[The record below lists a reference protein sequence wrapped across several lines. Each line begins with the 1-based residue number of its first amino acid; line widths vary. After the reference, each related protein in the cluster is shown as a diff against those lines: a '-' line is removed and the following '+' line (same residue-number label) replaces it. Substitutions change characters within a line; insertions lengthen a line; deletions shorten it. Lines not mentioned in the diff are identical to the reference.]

1 MLERPG
7 IIIWLALILVNLT
20 FKGCSSEA
28 IDGSYREASGM
39 ISCFEAPFESLEIP
53 GRGILMV
60 YKGHRLIPVRI
71 PPEAEFCDA
80 PRGALEAEGNIWDNF
95 NLVPKDHE
103 EFSELINDAK
113 AASEKDEEIISA
125 LNGLLTKTEGANSEQ
140 KAGTDLHVVNE
151 PVITP
156 VHAFPLYDKSH
167 PHAELEVNKKNDEI
181 SDLEDS
187 LLLDEWN
194 ESKDD
199 EGDGI
204 RMRILMFTEFS
215 RDYLA
220 RKGLPLAIRNEDM
233 YSQENFEF
241 FRLNWPSREAGLV
254 IEKLPYS
261 IWKVFLGSGILTS
274 RTDSGLSE
282 DRRKMLVLESLNDFL
297 NGLERYYMQI
307 MDSGLDYTYY
317 QHLSGLGIDKALE
330 TIRYYRESQEPQTSR
345 ENNGQNSSAV
355 FNEYSQSQRQ
365 GSSESSVSS
374 VSTSSLEV
382 PETSAE
388 SSASKSDSPGG
399 GSVAYFEYSPDEAS
413 QKVVKEGSPARE
425 KDQLG
430 VFAQLRMR
438 WFGIFASDYLARLG
452 VNFKV
457 SQDSL
462 SRPSTIEFFQTEFGA
477 SHGLPKVIW
486 DIFTESS
493 FGDQFQ
499 GSLTIQEQME
509 MANEIWVMFNK
520 IESGVFKGNVG
531 ADSYLL
537 NRDMLDVEIREVMRQ
552 YWDESMDETADKLIN
567 LIQRRGD
574 GHVSSE
580 IVPVQEDEL
589 IRNKIKAKEMG
600 VFNVES
606 SVTGSEGLE
615 VEQTVGGLESSV
627 ASDSSASEQS
637 EGSAREKSK
646 RRKSKKRKSKKG
658 KGGKRKGRKEKGAG
672 KNKAERQLG
681 ILDKTKE
688 LLESFR
694 KKPEDSAGEHPK
706 EETPSKDILSESS
719 SVELESG
726 DDSPLNWLK
735 FESPMKQSEESEFYE
750 RFGNGDPSEKMEG
763 SQGLEVPRED
773 SFTPQAKA
781 NEPSLHDVSASL
793 DQEAPREERSEVFDW
808 QPPEEQSTE
817 RSSGTLV
824 NVDLLNDLPFA
835 DASTNSEYSARV
847 NGDLAG
853 ESSGSPRAYEAVSGG
868 GEASNLEKAEESNI
882 ERSASGHEVAGA
894 SESVGST
901 QSQNREEGGG
911 AEYVSLA
918 EASEGGGD
926 LAPSL
931 PREDAEGEDEERPR
945 EESVEVSGKEK
956 PLQKK
961 FTKQFENKLSSLL
974 QKTKKLFGLGRK
986 SSKDKET
993 DSQDQDGDLDVEEE
1007 NENLTN
1013 LVIYF
1018 IQTYAALRYKF
1029 VEEGVIDKSFGEIA
1043 AIVRTSVHFHP
1054 GTVEF
1059 DNIDMEKGI
1068 KKIASMLGGGSFTAM
1083 KSIGLTAKDI
1093 TASLKKYLFRLCP
1106 PDRTEE
1112 EYSKNKRLNTTHFW
1126 LKQCFTQSLVKEG
1139 MVPEQLERPS
1149 IVESSQ
1155 SLVED
1160 LTDRRPIENRAEAI
1174 CKKVQTI
1181 LDRFFDKSLTDGIK
1195 AKDLD
1200 CLAVVAVN
1208 ELYGFS
1214 LSNSLYL
1221 FLFGYST
1228 KYWRFLSPDIS
1239 ISISHILESE

>member
-7 IIIWLALILVNLT
+7 IIIWLALILVNLA
-20 FKGCSSEA
+20 FKGCGSEA
-28 IDGSYREASGM
+28 IDGSYGEASGM
-39 ISCFEAPFESLEIP
+39 ISCFEAPFEGLEIP
-53 GRGILMV
+53 GRGVFMV

-103 EFSELINDAK
+103 EFSELINEAK

-140 KAGTDLHVVNE
+140 KTGTDLHVVNE

-167 PHAELEVNKKNDEI
+167 PHAESEVDKKNDEI

-233 YSQENFEF
+233 YSQENLEF
-241 FRLNWPSREAGLV
+241 FRLNWPTREAGLV
-254 IEKLPYS
+254 LEELPYS

-282 DRRKMLVLESLNDFL
+282 DRRKRLVLESLNDFF
-297 NGLERYYMQI
+297 NGLERYYLQN

-317 QHLSGLGIDKALE
+317 QYLSGLGIDKALE

-345 ENNGQNSSAV
+345 EASGQDSSAV

-365 GSSESSVSS
+365 SSSESSVSS

-382 PETSAE
+382 PETGAE
-388 SSASKSDSPGG
+388 SSSSKSDSPGG
-399 GSVAYFEYSPDEAS
+399 GSVTYFEYSPDEGS

-425 KDQLG
+425 EDQSG

-462 SRPSTIEFFQTEFGA
+462 SRPSVIEFFQTEFGA
-477 SHGLPKVIW
+477 SHGLPEVIW

-499 GSLTIQEQME
+499 GSLTVQEQME
-509 MANEIWVMFNK
+509 MVNEIWVMFNK
-520 IESGVFKGNVG
+520 IESGVFEGNVG
-531 ADSYLL
+531 AESYLL

-552 YWDESMDETADKLIN
+552 YWDESMDETAAKLIH

-574 GHVSSE
+574 AHVSSE

-606 SVTGSEGLE
+606 SVTGSE
-615 VEQTVGGLESSV
+615 VEQTGGSLESSV

-658 KGGKRKGRKEKGAG
+658 KGGKKKGRKEKGSG
-672 KNKAERQLG
+672 KNKTEKQQG
-681 ILDKTKE
+681 ILDKAKE

-694 KKPEDSAGEHPK
+694 KKPEDSVGEHPK
-706 EETPSKDILSESS
+706 EETPDKEISSESSSS

-726 DDSPLNWLK
+726 GDSPLNWLK
-735 FESPMKQSEESEFYE
+735 FESPMKQSEESEFSE
-750 RFGNGDPSEKMEG
+750 RFGDGDPSEKMEG

-781 NEPSLHDVSASL
+781 NEPSLHEASVSL
-793 DQEAPREERSEVFDW
+793 NQEAPREERSEVFDG

-817 RSSGTLV
+817 RSSGTVV

-835 DASTNSEYSARV
+835 DASSSSEHSARV
-847 NGDLAG
+847 NVDLAG
-853 ESSGSPRAYEAVSGG
+853 ESSGSPVAYGAVSGG
-868 GEASNLEKAEESNI
+868 GEASNI
-882 ERSASGHEVAGA
+882 ERSASEHEVAGVPEGVG
-894 SESVGST
+894 SEHGST

-911 AEYVSLA
+911 AEYASSA
-918 EASEGGGD
+918 EASEDGGAS
-926 LAPSL
+926 APGL
-931 PREDAEGEDEERPR
+931 PREDAEGEDEDEERPR

-974 QKTKKLFGLGRK
+974 QKTKKLFGLGKK
-986 SSKDKET
+986 SSKDKEA

-1007 NENLTN
+1007 SENLTN

-1029 VEEGVIDKSFGEIA
+1029 VEEGAIDKSFGEIA

-1093 TASLKKYLFRLCP
+1093 TASLKKYLLRLCP
-1106 PDRTEE
+1106 PDRTEA

-1160 LTDRRPIENRAEAI
+1160 LADRRPIESRAEAI
-1174 CKKVQTI
+1174 CKKVQTV

-1221 FLFGYST
+1221 FLFGYRT

-1239 ISISHILESE
+1239 ISISHILE